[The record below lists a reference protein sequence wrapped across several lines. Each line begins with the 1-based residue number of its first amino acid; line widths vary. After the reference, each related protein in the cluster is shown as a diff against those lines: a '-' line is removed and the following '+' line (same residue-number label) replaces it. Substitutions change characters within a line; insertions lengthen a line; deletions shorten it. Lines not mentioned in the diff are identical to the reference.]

1 MLKVWSKMENIIGII
16 VVLKIQLHIHN
27 YFVNAIFRSMG
38 PLSIKSREQENETR

>member
-1 MLKVWSKMENIIGII
+1 MNYCSSENTAA
-16 VVLKIQLHIHN
+16 LHN